1 MTARGSDP
9 DGRIGAGGRSRRIV
23 VCAPMRA
30 EARALR
36 KGAGGLAVVRTG
48 AGPARA
54 ARAGASPAIAG
65 LVGEIGG
72 VVVAGIG
79 GGLAP
84 GLRTGDVVVATE
96 VRVADGTMPPLV
108 LPGAQ
113 GLAEALR
120 RHGLTVHTGPAV
132 SARRI
137 VHGARR
143 DRLAATGASTV
154 DTETYWL
161 LRHRLTRTGAAG
173 RAGTADRTRLTDQG
187 PPAVQLGRPVPVA
200 WCVRVVADAAPGR
213 VLAPRTLTAIRT
225 ALGRLP
231 AVGAALAGWALT
243 DHESTDHE
251 STVREVRAD
260 GGATAAGR

>member
-1 MTARGSDP
+1 
-9 DGRIGAGGRSRRIV
+9 
-23 VCAPMRA
+23 MRA

-36 KGAGGLAVVRTG
+36 KGAAGLAVVRTG
-48 AGPARA
+48 TGPARA

-108 LPGAQ
+108 LPGAD
-113 GLAEALR
+113 GLAEAIR

-137 VHGARR
+137 VRGAAR
-143 DRLAATGASTV
+143 DRLAATGASIV

-161 LRHRLTRTGAAG
+161 LRHRLNRTGTAG
-173 RAGTADRTRLTDQG
+173 RPGTADRTRLADRTKPADQG
-187 PPAVQLGRPVPVA
+187 RPAVQLGRPDPLA

-213 VLAPRTLTAIRT
+213 VLTPLTLAAIRA

-260 GGATAAGR
+260 GGAAAAGR